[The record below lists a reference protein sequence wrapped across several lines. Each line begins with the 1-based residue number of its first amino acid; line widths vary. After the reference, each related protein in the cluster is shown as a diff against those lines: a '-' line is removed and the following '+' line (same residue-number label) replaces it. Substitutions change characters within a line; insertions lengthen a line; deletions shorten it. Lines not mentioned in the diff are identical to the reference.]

1 MSEEKENKH
10 KLGKLT
16 LARIFAAILAFV
28 LVFVSVYYLEGYYA
42 KKYRGKEK
50 NSNTITQNQQV
61 VENEKLDKIT
71 QFELIIRKINV
82 SVPVIPNVNGQS
94 SDLYNEALKKGVAH
108 YKGTALPAS
117 GSNVLI
123 FGHSSSIFGTGTY
136 DKIFSRLNEL
146 QKSDLVIIKFNGKEY
161 KYLVFDKKITL
172 SGDVSIIT
180 PTEREQLTLMT
191 CWPIGADKE
200 RLVIITKPQK

>member
-1 MSEEKENKH
+1 MSEEKENRH

-28 LVFVSVYYLEGYYA
+28 LVFVSTYYLEGYYA
-42 KKYRGKEK
+42 KKYREK
-50 NSNTITQNQQV
+50 GINNTATQNQQI
-61 VENEKLDKIT
+61 VENENLDKIT

-82 SVPVIPNVNGQS
+82 SVPVISNVNGQS

-108 YKGTALPAS
+108 YRGTALPAS

-123 FGHSSSIFGTGTY
+123 FGHSSSVFGRGTY
-136 DKIFSRLNEL
+136 DKIFSRLNEM
-146 QKSDLVIIKFNGKEY
+146 QKGDSVIIRFNGKEY

-191 CWPIGADKE
+191 CWPIGSDKK
-200 RLVIITKPQK
+200 RLVIMAKPVK